1 MAFVVEMAG
10 YDKVAAAEKTVRF
23 AMGEGIAFADGY
35 APGALM
41 RWASA
46 SQRIEIGSSGR
57 VGARNNGGEI
67 MIANFPDT
75 VWEEGPWDTLADWV
89 WQNRR
94 ATVYEVDGINW
105 AGRAFI
111 ATGILEQPVATLEAG
126 SSSISSVLRFP
137 IRDPRAV
144 LDTPLQPERY
154 AGTNVGPVGLEGG
167 EELKGRPKPIVY
179 GLVSNISPPRVNS
192 SLLIHQ
198 IADKAVTVL
207 CVRDGAIPIT
217 LGTIRASL
225 ATLVANTPLGGRYD
239 VYAGAEGTFIRLGTT
254 PVFNLTADADEA
266 PTEEQ
271 QSHAYIWFRLRNRI
285 NPAVAL
291 ASIAGPHAIDPAGA
305 GFYWDEEI
313 TQAEALDE
321 VLGSYSAFETEAADG
336 TWLLEKLVLPVGEP
350 VIDLIQMTQGTR
362 LKATSRPLIR
372 LTRVRP
378 DYAPDGAPPF
388 RVNVRWG
395 RNYTVMDNGS
405 FAGGASDR
413 LKDKFALEYRTA
425 SAANNAIWDPDT
437 STGLW
442 KNAPEMTV
450 DTAYQ
455 PGDDGNTSPG
465 AQDEANRILALLGP
479 VRGQYQ
485 VQYVPEVGD
494 QVRVGVV
501 ARATYPRMGLAAGA
515 LFRVL
520 EYGLGIENDVMKADL
535 VIGLQA

>member
-10 YDKVAAAEKTVRF
+10 YDKVADVEKTVRF
-23 AMGEGIAFADGY
+23 AMGEGIAFSDGY

-57 VGARNNGGEI
+57 VGARGNGGEV

-94 ATVYEVDGINW
+94 ATVYEVDGADW
-105 AGRAFI
+105 DGRVFI

-144 LDTPLQPERY
+144 LDTPLQTVRY
-154 AGTNVGPVGLEGG
+154 AGTNVGPDGLEGG
-167 EELKGRPKPIVY
+167 EELKGRPKPIIY

-225 ATLVANTPLGGRYD
+225 ATLVANIPLGGRYD
-239 VYAGAEGTFIRLGTT
+239 IYAGAEGTFIRLGTT
-254 PVFNLTADADEA
+254 PVFNLTVDADEA
-266 PTEEQ
+266 ADEISQ
-271 QSHAYIWFRLRNRI
+271 GHARIWDRLSTRI
-285 NPAVAL
+285 GRTTDA
-291 ASIAGPHAIDPAGA
+291 ASIAAAEAIDDAGA
-305 GFYWDEEI
+305 GFYWDQEI

-321 VLGSYSAFETEAADG
+321 VLGSFSAFETELADG
-336 TWLLEKLVLPVGEP
+336 SWMIEKLILPAGAPAV
-350 VIDLIQMTQGTR
+350 DLIQLDPGTR

-372 LTRVRP
+372 LSRVRP

-425 SAANNAIWDPDT
+425 SASDNEIWDPDT

-442 KNAPEMTV
+442 PNAPEMTI

-465 AQDEANRILALLGP
+465 AQDEADRILALLGP

-485 VQYVPEVGD
+485 AKYVPKAGD
-494 QVRVGVV
+494 QVRVGIV

-520 EYGLGIENDVMKADL
+520 EYGLGIENDVMSADM